1 VVLISD
7 GHGGDEDPR
16 LRDPAV
22 GLSAFRSRLYGCFGR
37 RADALFELTDAV
49 LTTNTN
55 PSLVHLSLAS
65 VHRRGWGSLYAAL
78 NKGRIGAG
86 MLGNLLA
93 RVRLA
98 DDGGR
103 ARINA
108 VDQSS
113 WPRCDAECSPDRG
126 YYYHPIRHSAGQPI
140 VAGWSCQLVAE
151 LGFERDS
158 WVSPADIRRVR
169 PEEDA
174 DLELLWR
181 SYCRRFYAQLLLARG
196 VVADRRLAWEKPL
209 AVEKLTPYRVM
220 RTFVT
225 LVALSQ
231 HPRAF
236 PALGIRLK

>member
-1 VVLISD
+1 MRKPDSDCPEVGGHNVVLISD
-7 GHGGDEDPR
+7 GHGGDEGPR

-37 RADALFELTDAV
+37 RADALFELTDV
-49 LTTNTN
+49 ILTTNTN

-108 VDQSS
+108 VDQISC
-113 WPRCDAECSPDRG
+113 PRCAPECRPDRG
-126 YYYHPIRHSAGQPI
+126 YYPPPIRHSAGQ
-140 VAGWSCQLVAE
+140 
-151 LGFERDS
+151 
-158 WVSPADIRRVR
+158 
-169 PEEDA
+169 
-174 DLELLWR
+174 
-181 SYCRRFYAQLLLARG
+181 
-196 VVADRRLAWEKPL
+196 
-209 AVEKLTPYRVM
+209 
-220 RTFVT
+220 
-225 LVALSQ
+225 
-231 HPRAF
+231 
-236 PALGIRLK
+236 